1 MTGLSDGDMERI
13 KEFNQAPWY
22 AKDPEILVP
31 ADEDEE
37 PPRAEASD

>member
-13 KEFNQAPWY
+13 EEFNRAPWY

-31 ADEDEE
+31 TDEDEA